1 MANAGKYSINNPAVP
16 HAAQPGI
23 SYGHSG
29 AMQPQ
34 VPLRDIHELKWIERV
49 INVMDNRF
57 RIPGTNIRFGLD
69 PIIGLFPIV
78 GEAVTFSI
86 SSILILSMV
95 KYGVSRKVI
104 IKMIGNVMID
114 AAVGSI
120 PLIGD
125 LFDVAYKANYRNYK
139 LLKEHQLEGKHS
151 GSGTGLLIGVGLVLL
166 VLLGVVVFVLWKL
179 IDWFIGLF

>member
-1 MANAGKYSINNPAVP
+1 
-16 HAAQPGI
+16 
-23 SYGHSG
+23 
-29 AMQPQ
+29 
-34 VPLRDIHELKWIERV
+34 
-49 INVMDNRF
+49 MDNRF
-57 RIPGTNIRFGLD
+57 RVPGTKIRFGLD

-114 AAVGSI
+114 AVLGSI

-151 GSGTGLLIGVGLVLL
+151 GSGTGLLIGVGLVLFVLMGL
-166 VLLGVVVFVLWKL
+166 VLFGLWKL
-179 IDWFIGLF
+179 IDWVIGLF

>member
-1 MANAGKYSINNPAVP
+1 MANTGKYSIKDPVVP

-23 SYGHSG
+23 SYEASG
-29 AMQPQ
+29 NPNTHLPA
-34 VPLRDIHELKWIERV
+34 RDIRELKWIEGV

-57 RIPGTNIRFGLD
+57 RVPGTNIRFGLD

-104 IKMIGNVMID
+104 IKMVGNVMID
-114 AAVGSI
+114 AVVGSV

-125 LFDVAYKANYRNYK
+125 LFDVAYKANQRNYK

-151 GSGTGLLIGVGLVLL
+151 GSGTGLLIGVGLVLFL
-166 VLLGVVVFVLWKL
+166 LMGFVLFGLWKL
-179 IDWFIGLF
+179 INYIIGLF

>member
-1 MANAGKYSINNPAVP
+1 MANTGRYPIKDPAVP
-16 HAAQPGI
+16 HAAKPGI
-23 SYGHSG
+23 SYETTG
-29 AMQPQ
+29 AKQGAIPA
-34 VPLRDIHELKWIERV
+34 RDIHELKWIEGV

-57 RIPGTNIRFGLD
+57 RVPGTNIRFGLD

-104 IKMIGNVMID
+104 IRMIGNIMID
-114 AAVGSI
+114 AVIGSV

-125 LFDVAYKANYRNYK
+125 LFDVAYKANQRNYK
-139 LLKEHQLEGKHS
+139 LLKEHQLEGRHQ
-151 GSGTGLLIGVGLVLL
+151 GSGTGLLIGVGLILLLLMGFVLF
-166 VLLGVVVFVLWKL
+166 GLWKL
-179 IDWFIGLF
+179 IDYIIGLF

>member
-1 MANAGKYSINNPAVP
+1 MANSGKYQINNPAVP
-16 HAAQPGI
+16 HAAKSDI
-23 SYGHSG
+23 IYSKSG
-29 AMQPQ
+29 GNRPN
-34 VPLRDIHELKWIERV
+34 VPLRDMRELRWIERV

-104 IKMIGNVMID
+104 IRMIGNVMID
-114 AAVGSI
+114 ALMGSI

-125 LFDVAYKANYRNYK
+125 LFDVAYKANQRNYK
-139 LLKEHQLEGKHS
+139 LLKEHQVEGKHS
-151 GSGTGLLIGVGLVLL
+151 GSGTGLLIGVGLILFVLMGL
-166 VLLGVVVFVLWKL
+166 VLFGLWKL
-179 IDWFIGLF
+179 IDWIISMF